1 MPVDAC
7 ILLVR
12 WLCKGAEGWTNVES
26 TVAHRTKRGTFFLSH
41 WRECMPKMQSINQST
56 WRIGQRVS
64 QGTLGPKLPMR
75 WHSSREIYPSQL
87 LVNWVL
93 SPSSFCKVESKL
105 KSSGGG
111 MGDVSGINTKRYH
124 WNFVFARG
132 KWGRPKY
139 LAQAQRNVSPT
150 NSLAPKPR
158 RQCCTAIHLG
168 HRRLFALSI
177 GGIWRQ
183 NISQE
188 GASRK
193 WCAPQLFYGA
203 KTHAIP
209 FPKSPHQYID
219 AGKIFWAP

>member
-139 LAQAQRNVSPT
+139 LALRSARSGCSNSKSSLALIWICVWEWSAPRAPPNLVPKRHR
-150 NSLAPKPR
+150 NSLIL
-158 RQCCTAIHLG
+158 CLV
-168 HRRLFALSI
+168 LSTWTWDI
-177 GGIWRQ
+177 GCLLYMF
-183 NISQE
+183 S
-188 GASRK
+188 AS
-193 WCAPQLFYGA
+193 AVVYFL
-203 KTHAIP
+203 
-209 FPKSPHQYID
+209 S
-219 AGKIFWAP
+219 